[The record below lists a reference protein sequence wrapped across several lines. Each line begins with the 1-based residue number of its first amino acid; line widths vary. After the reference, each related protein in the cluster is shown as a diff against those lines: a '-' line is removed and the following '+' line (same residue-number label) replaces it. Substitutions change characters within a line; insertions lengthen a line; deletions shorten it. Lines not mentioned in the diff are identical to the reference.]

1 MQFIKNLFKK
11 EPLQAEQINF
21 EMWAAV
27 TPAGVVKRLFYAL
40 EDANNYIKNL
50 GDAKK

>member
-11 EPLQAEQINF
+11 EPLQIEQINL
-21 EMWAAV
+21 ETWTAV
-27 TPAGVVKRLFYAL
+27 TPAGVVKRLFYSL

-50 GDAKK
+50 EDVKK